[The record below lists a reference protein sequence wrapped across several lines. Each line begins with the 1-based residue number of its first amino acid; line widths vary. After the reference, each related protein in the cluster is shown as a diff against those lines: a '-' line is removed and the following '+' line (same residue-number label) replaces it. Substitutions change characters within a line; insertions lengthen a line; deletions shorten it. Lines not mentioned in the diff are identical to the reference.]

1 MDIYDPKTI
10 EPRWRQFWLDKEV
23 YQPDLVAAKK
33 PYYNL
38 MMFPYP
44 SAEGLHVGNMY
55 AFTGADVYGRFKRM
69 QGFDVFQPIGLDGFG
84 IHSENYAIKV
94 GRHPKD
100 HAKVSE
106 KHFYEQLH
114 MIGDGFAWDQKL
126 ETYDPEYYRWTQWLF
141 VQMYKNGLAYR
152 RKAMVNWCPS
162 CKTVLSDEQVEGGVC
177 ERCKT
182 ATTRKETEQWFF
194 KITAYADR
202 LLNNLDKINWPSKI
216 KIAQRNWIGKKEGIN
231 IDYSVKGT
239 DETVTC
245 FTTAPV
251 NFGMTFI
258 VISPEHPLVSKILDG
273 KIKVT
278 AGRLKDIKKYV
289 ELAKHKTEQQRRSA
303 EKEKTGVFS
312 GLFAINHVAGWE
324 VPIWLADFVLK
335 DVGTGA
341 VQGCPG
347 HDRKDFEFAQK
358 HGLPIIRVVVGPDGD
373 TSEIDTVKKVIVSG
387 MPGKMVNS
395 KFLNGMEFA
404 EALQATMDFIE
415 KNGKGKRIVNYHLR
429 DWLISRQRYWGPPIP
444 MIFCAEC
451 AKQKTMTGWFPVPED
466 QLPVLLPDIK
476 DFKPTGDGL
485 SPLQK
490 APKSW
495 LETDCPKC
503 GGVAKR
509 ETDVSDTFLDS
520 SWYFLKYPSVGLNSK
535 LETRN
540 SKQFS
545 KSELLN
551 SKRFGFRNSDLELPW
566 NLEITRRWFPVNA
579 YIGGAEHAVLHL
591 LYARFVWMCFKDWG
605 YLKGVDSPEPFPFL
619 FSHGLIIK
627 DGAKMSK
634 SRGNVVNPDEYIS
647 RYGADA
653 LRMYLM
659 FLGSYDQ
666 GGDFRDTGMAGMYR
680 FLERVWR
687 MFQKQVQSSKFKVQS
702 SDKEITKILNKT
714 IKKVTKD
721 IGNFK
726 YNTAIA
732 SLMEFM
738 NAYEEKTSD
747 GKENILSTDDAGKL
761 IKLFAPFAPY
771 ITEEIW
777 HNLYPDSQDSVHLS
791 PWPEYDPKMLE
802 GEQVEMPVQING
814 KTRAVIAVDP
824 AVAKSQPEMVKVIM
838 DNQQVSKYLENKK
851 IAKIIFVAG
860 KIINLIVN

>member
-10 EPRWRQFWLDKEV
+10 EPRWRQFWLDKKV
-23 YQPDLVAAKK
+23 YQPDLAVAKK

-55 AFTGADVYGRFKRM
+55 AFTGADVHGRFKRM

-94 GRHPKD
+94 GRHPKE
-100 HAKVSE
+100 HAKISE

-141 VQMYKNGLAYR
+141 VQMYKHNLAYR
-152 RKAMVNWCPS
+152 KKAMVNWCPS

-194 KITAYADR
+194 KITAYADQ
-202 LLNNLDKINWPSKI
+202 LLNNIPKLNWPKKI
-216 KIAQRNWIGKKEGIN
+216 TIAQQNWIGKKEGVI
-231 IDYSVKGT
+231 IHHK
-239 DETVTC
+239 
-245 FTTAPV
+245 V
-251 NFGMTFI
+251 NG
-258 VISPEHPLVSKILDG
+258 L
-273 KIKVT
+273 KVT
-278 AGRLKDIKKYV
+278 LDAFSAYPAWLFADTFLVIAPDHPIIEDLQLEDKYYKDYKGFLNETKKITV
-289 ELAKHKTEQQRRSA
+289 EARQADKF
-303 EKEKTGVFS
+303 EKKGVFT
-312 GLFAINHVAGWE
+312 GRYVRDPFTGGDM
-324 VPIWLADFVLK
+324 PIWLANFALL
-335 DVGTGA
+335 DVGTGIIR
-341 VQGCPG
+341 CSS
-347 HDRKDFEFAQK
+347 HDPRDYEFAK
-358 HGLPIIRVVVGPDGD
+358 KYDISLREIVERNKEEPDKPIHAHINKGTLKNSGEFTGRNVEDILE
-373 TSEIDTVKKVIVSG
+373 EIVEWIVEKKI
-387 MPGKMVNS
+387 
-395 KFLNGMEFA
+395 
-404 EALQATMDFIE
+404 
-415 KNGKGKRIVNYHLR
+415 GKRVTTYHLR

-444 MIFCAEC
+444 MVNCPKC
-451 AKQKTMTGWFPVPED
+451 GWNPMPED

-495 LETDCPKC
+495 LETVCPKC

-520 SWYFLKYPSVGLNSK
+520 SWYFLAYPNLKTKEFRHSSLRGAQRRGNLAEGNIDIAKARS
-535 LETRN
+535 LDFARDD
-540 SKQFS
+540 S
-545 KSELLN
+545 KSPFN
-551 SKRFGFRNSDLELPW
+551 LELTKKW
-566 NLEITRRWFPVNA
+566 LPVNA

-605 YLKGVDSPEPFPFL
+605 YLSGIDSPEPFPSL

-634 SRGNVVNPDEYIS
+634 SRGNVVNPDEYIN

-666 GGDFRDTGMAGMYR
+666 GGDFRDTGMVGMYR
-680 FLERVWR
+680 FLERIWR
-687 MFQKQVQSSKFKVQS
+687 AFQKQIKTSGKAGSRSAGQN
-702 SDKEITKILNKT
+702 SDKEIERILNKT
-714 IKKVTKD
+714 IKKVTED
-721 IGNFK
+721 IAKFK

-738 NAYEEKTSD
+738 NAYEERVSD

-777 HNLYPDSQDSVHLS
+777 HYLYPDSSGSIHS
-791 PWPEYDPKMLE
+791 SSWPEYNSKILE
-802 GEQVEMPVQING
+802 GEMVEIPVQING
-814 KTRAVIAVDP
+814 KTRAIISADQST
-824 AVAKSQPEMVKVIM
+824 AKSQSGIEKMAMEDLSVMRYI
-838 DNQQVSKYLENKK
+838 EGKK
-851 IAKIIFVAG
+851 INKIIFVSG